1 MSDWIKR
8 KKTNVVNVGSVKVGG
23 GNPISIQS
31 MTNTETC
38 DVNATINQINNLK
51 SAGADIVRVS
61 VPSFDAASAFKKIK
75 QKVDIPLVADIHFDY
90 KIALEVAD
98 SADCLRINPGNIGKE
113 AKIKEVINA
122 AKYNNV
128 PIRVGVNAGSLEKDL
143 QVKYGE
149 PNADALVES
158 ALRHVDILERHNFD
172 NFKMSLKAS
181 NIEMTVEAYRKISKL
196 INQPLHLGI
205 TEAGS
210 FRSGTVKSSI
220 GVGMLLSEGI
230 GDTIRISL
238 ASDPVDE
245 VKIGW
250 DILKSLN
257 IRSRGVKIVACPSCS
272 RQNFNVIEV
281 VNELE
286 SRFEKITENSNIK
299 HKIING
305 ESLIGGGTLP
315 NITLSSPVMV
325 LDVDKSENVLIK
337 LISNEYPIIPRVVD
351 GKINIDLRSVFENQ
365 DDEIA
370 KFLNS
375 LYRACYTHKI
385 RQSLNLLY
393 KSINLLKRFLTFVV

>member
-8 KKTNVVNVGSVKVGG
+8 KKTNVVNVGPVKVGG

-38 DVNATINQINNLK
+38 DVNATIDQINNLK

-286 SRFEKITENSNIK
+286 SRFEDISEDIEVA
-299 HKIING
+299 IIGCYVNGPG
-305 ESLIGGGTLP
+305 ESKAADVGLTGASPKNLMYIDGEP
-315 NITLSSPVMV
+315 NN
-325 LDVDKSENVLIK
+325 K
-337 LISNEYPIIPRVVD
+337 ISNENLVD
-351 GKINIDLRSVFENQ
+351 ELENKVR
-365 DDEIA
+365 EKIA
-370 KFLNS
+370 KS
-375 LYRACYTHKI
+375 KAEIIAR
-385 RQSLNLLY
+385 S
-393 KSINLLKRFLTFVV
+393 